1 MVLRVQHGP
10 VVEAAD
16 PNQEGKALNDKAII
30 PVNGRQSSVFTP
42 MVVQQI
48 KNLVERGKSREE
60 IAEILNTTPGSL
72 SATCSKLGVS
82 LRRPAHLRGIRVAPV
97 PPRVTIVPSVKVEAP
112 PEAEVPSTSKQEA
125 EVAESNIPELLR
137 VERALR
143 EKRNGL
149 LKRAEE
155 ITQQLAGIEMARKA
169 LQHCK

>member
-1 MVLRVQHGP
+1 M
-10 VVEAAD
+10 
-16 PNQEGKALNDKAII
+16 NDEAII
-30 PVNGRQSSVFTP
+30 PVNGQSTRQSSVFTP
-42 MVVQQI
+42 VVVQQI

-60 IAEILNTTPGSL
+60 IAEILKTTPGSL

-82 LRRPAHLRGIRVAPV
+82 LRRPAHLRGVRVTPQITPGVIAV
-97 PPRVTIVPSVKVEAP
+97 PPVQVKAH

-137 VERALR
+137 LERALR
-143 EKRNGL
+143 EKRNSL